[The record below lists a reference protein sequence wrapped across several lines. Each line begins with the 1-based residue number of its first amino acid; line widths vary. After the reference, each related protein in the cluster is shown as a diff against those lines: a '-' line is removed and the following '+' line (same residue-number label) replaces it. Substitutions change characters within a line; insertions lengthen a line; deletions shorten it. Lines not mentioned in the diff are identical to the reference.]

1 MVSLHTDS
9 WINKKEKDMLE
20 IGQPLPNFTLPSDTA
35 GEISPAKLLGQRY
48 IIFAYPKD
56 DTYG

>member
-1 MVSLHTDS
+1 
-9 WINKKEKDMLE
+9 MLE
-20 IGQPLPNFTLPSDTA
+20 VGQPMPKFTLPSDKA
-35 GEISPAKLLGQRY
+35 GDISPEKLLGQRY